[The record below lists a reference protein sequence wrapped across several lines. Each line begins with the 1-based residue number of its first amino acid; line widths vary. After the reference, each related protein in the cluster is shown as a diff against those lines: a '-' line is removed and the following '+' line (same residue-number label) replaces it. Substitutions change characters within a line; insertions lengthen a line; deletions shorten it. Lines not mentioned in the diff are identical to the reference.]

1 MRSHKSNEKGGLM
14 FKYMVPFLVIGISS
28 AGPLLTNGDFEQT
41 LDTAW
46 TQTAYYPTYLD
57 TIDRAT
63 GFHPDLDYEVRVKK
77 YDYAYA
83 RLSQTVDI
91 WTTDLEFSVDA
102 KLYAYEYTST
112 ASYWA
117 TASIVLAYRNVNGGL
132 LGQTRI
138 CYNTPHCPYTNSSTF
153 HMRLAPD
160 PNNWYT
166 YSFNI
171 NDELDS
177 LPGVNPADV
186 AKIEVAL
193 YDTTNGC

>member
-1 MRSHKSNEKGGLM
+1 MHR
-14 FKYMVPFLVIGISS
+14 YLVLLYTVTV
-28 AGPLLTNGDFEQT
+28 ANAAVFLTNGDFEQT
-41 LDTAW
+41 LDNGW
-46 TQTAYYPTYLD
+46 TDYISYPTSID

-63 GFHPDLDYEVRVKK
+63 GFHPDLDYEARVKK

-102 KLYAYEYTST
+102 KLYAYEYNSA

-117 TASIVLAYRNVNGGL
+117 TAAIVLAYRDVNGSL

-138 CYNTPHCPYTNSSTF
+138 CHNTPHCPYTNSSTF
-153 HMRLAPD
+153 HIIPAPD

-166 YSFNI
+166 YAFNI

>member
-1 MRSHKSNEKGGLM
+1 MDYPKQGKKGGFM
-14 FKYMVPFLVIGISS
+14 YKYLALFLVIGISS
-28 AGPLLTNGDFEQT
+28 AGPLLTNGDFEQP

-46 TQTAYYPTYLD
+46 THTYLYPTYLD
-57 TIDRAT
+57 STDRAT
-63 GFHPDLDYEVRVKK
+63 NFHPDGDYEARVRK
-77 YDYAYA
+77 YDYAYNK
-83 RLSQTVDI
+83 LSQTVDV

-102 KLYAYEYTST
+102 RLQAHEYNSA

-117 TASIVLAYRNVNGGL
+117 TAAIVIAYRNASGGL

-138 CYNTPHCPYTNSSTF
+138 CHNTPDCPYTNSPTF
-153 HMRLAPD
+153 HMILAPD
-160 PNNWYT
+160 QYNWYS

-177 LPGVNPADV
+177 LSGVNPADV
-186 AKIEVAL
+186 AQIEVAL